1 MRFLTLAF
9 CLAACTSVTSGPSQ
23 TPIAVASSAGTR
35 TPAPTAPVSTAS
47 PSVPTG
53 PQRSV
58 VTFYRA
64 EDVVRGSAQPVRR
77 LDVNVPVYDLQ
88 FGPDPR
94 WAITS
99 NVGERVPLRLLDLE
113 TGVITSVGLNLPAD
127 ALNYRSVVRWL
138 ADGRLLL
145 VGREI
150 WIGGP
155 RGEDP
160 RSVFAKFA
168 YEVVPSPSGKL
179 LAISTLD
186 SGEIVVLALASGKMT
201 TLTGP
206 FRPCAQ
212 DGGIGIVWKPDEMF
226 VAATDCSDAAQTA
239 MQTRLVRVADGREI
253 RNLSELSG
261 LAWLP
266 SGDLIARGPF
276 QARDDPAY
284 WVVALDGTRRAIPSV
299 GFMPSPDGR
308 FLLGSVVRGAPT
320 SADPARR
327 EHFAQLVEV
336 STGRILEVGE
346 GRPVGWT
353 ASGEVALVSLF

>member
-1 MRFLTLAF
+1 MRFLTLAL
-9 CLAACTSVTSGPSQ
+9 CLAACTSVTANPSH
-23 TPIAVASSAGTR
+23 TPITVSSATDTR
-35 TPAPTAPVSTAS
+35 TALPTAPAQTPS
-47 PSVPTG
+47 PVIPSG

-58 VTFYRA
+58 VTFYRT
-64 EDVVRGSAQPVRR
+64 EDVMRGSAQPVRR

-94 WAITS
+94 WAIIS
-99 NVGERVPLRLLDLE
+99 NVGERAPLRLLDLE
-113 TGVITSVGLNLPAD
+113 NGMVTSIALNLPAD
-127 ALNYRSVVRWL
+127 ALHLRSVVRWL

-168 YEVVPSPSGKL
+168 YEVAPSPSGKL
-179 LAISTLD
+179 LAIYTID
-186 SGEIVVLALASGKMT
+186 SGEIVVLALVSGKTT

-212 DGGIGIVWKPDEMF
+212 DGGIGIVWAPDEMF
-226 VAATDCSDAAQTA
+226 VAATDCSDAAQTG

-253 RNLSELSG
+253 RSLPG
-261 LAWLP
+261 LTSMAWLP
-266 SGDLIARGPF
+266 SGDLIARGPI
-276 QARDDPAY
+276 QARGDPGY
-284 WVVALDGTRRAIPSV
+284 WVVGVDGTRRAIPSV

-308 FLLGSVVRGAPT
+308 FLLGSVVRVAPT
-320 SADPARR
+320 SADPARQ

-336 STGRILEVGE
+336 LTGRVLEVGE

-353 ASGEVALVSLF
+353 ASGEVVLVGLF